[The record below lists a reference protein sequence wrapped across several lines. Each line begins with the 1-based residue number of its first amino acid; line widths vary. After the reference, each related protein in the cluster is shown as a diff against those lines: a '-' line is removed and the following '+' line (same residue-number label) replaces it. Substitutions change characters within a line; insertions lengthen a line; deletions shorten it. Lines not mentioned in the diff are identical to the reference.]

1 MSFSIETRDFLDSLI
16 SQKSVLG
23 DKLKSLNKD
32 TKKSK
37 TELEKEHQDT
47 IKEISILDKYILE
60 TQNSL
65 IKEENRIINE
75 ILLGLGKLELVKSDY
90 LTLCLQVLF
99 TYFPY
104 NAKNLQDIL
113 KNRYTN
119 SHLNVAMERYFSMTE
134 KEIIILAHQKY
145 NYFLVRNNGPY
156 YFYHNH
162 GSFKECEYDGI
173 SKRCECSCKCPEWDT
188 SYVDWLK
195 FSFDEKYPV
204 GEVKCGW

>member
-1 MSFSIETRDFLDSLI
+1 MSFDIETRNFLDSFV
-16 SQKSVLG
+16 SQKNVLI
-23 DKLKSLNKD
+23 DKLKFLNKN
-32 TKKSK
+32 TKKS
-37 TELEKEHQDT
+37 TVELEKEHQDI
-47 IKEISILDKYILE
+47 IKEISILDKNILE

-65 IKEENRIINE
+65 IKEEKRIINE
-75 ILLGLGKLELVKSDY
+75 IMLGLGKLELVKPDY
-90 LTLCLQVLF
+90 FILCLQVLF

-113 KNRYTN
+113 KNRYTD
-119 SHLNVAMERYFSMTE
+119 SHLNVAMERYYSMTE

-145 NYFLVRNNGPY
+145 NYFLIRNNGPY

-162 GSFKECEYDGI
+162 GSFEECEYGGI

-188 SYVDWLK
+188 SDVDWLK

-204 GEVKCGW
+204 GKVICGW